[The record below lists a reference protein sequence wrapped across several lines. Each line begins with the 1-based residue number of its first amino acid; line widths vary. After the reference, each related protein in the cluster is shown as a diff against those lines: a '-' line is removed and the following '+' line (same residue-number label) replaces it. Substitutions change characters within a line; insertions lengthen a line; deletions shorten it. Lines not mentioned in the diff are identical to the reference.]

1 MRIQF
6 VVMPWNSIH
15 YPSLG
20 MGILTAVARRALPT
34 ADVGTRYAN
43 LRWVEFMMRK
53 SGGALSPD
61 TYKLL
66 GEDLFFQGVG
76 EWVFTPALYDADEW
90 CVEGYREVLSNS
102 PGTFDLA
109 LQAHRLSREFVEA
122 LAQEIADSRPD
133 VVGLTNTFMQ
143 SVPCLALAR
152 RLKALSPQTII
163 IMGGGNCDGV
173 QGETL
178 HRNYPFIDYV
188 VRGEGEAAFEAFL
201 AFLDGHRAV
210 ADVPGLCW
218 RQGARTRANPVAS
231 LASMDEVPTP
241 VFDDYFQ
248 QCLSSPL
255 ARFIQPNIVLESAR
269 GCWWG
274 QKHHCTFCGL
284 NGSGMAFRSK
294 KAERVLEE
302 IDQLTTRHGVLD
314 IIMAD
319 NIIPMEYF
327 KDLLPELGRRDRDLK
342 LHYEVKSNLR
352 YDQIELLRDA
362 GVWHIQPGIESLSS
376 KVLRI
381 MDKGVTAPQNVRVL
395 RDFAEFGMTTSWNI
409 LVGFPGET
417 EADYA
422 GTLAQ
427 MPALVH
433 LQPPASVN
441 RIAIERFSPYFN
453 RPDLGFPEKR
463 PAAFFNHIFAL
474 PETELADMV
483 YLFDSAPR
491 GVSDK
496 VLAALA
502 KGLTDWRQG
511 YAAGSVLTHA
521 ETEDGIVITD
531 RRIGWGDRTYM
542 IDDPLVA
549 AVYRMLRRPT
559 TANALLV
566 HARREFPEAV
576 PSSVEDAL
584 AWLSANGLLFADD
597 GLYVAL
603 TLSCTQISILREAQK
618 PSHPGFERIRLGST
632 PAVLA
637 AAAAS

>member
-1 MRIQF
+1 MRILF

-20 MGILTAVARRALPT
+20 MGILTAVARRAMP
-34 ADVGTRYAN
+34 AVDVGTLYAN
-43 LRWVEFMMRK
+43 IRWVEFMMQK
-53 SGGALSPD
+53 SGGTLSAD
-61 TYKLL
+61 KYKLL
-66 GEDLFFQGVG
+66 GEDLFFRGVG
-76 EWVFTPALYDADEW
+76 EWIFTPALYDSDEW
-90 CVEGYREVLSNS
+90 CVEGYREVLSSS
-102 PGTFDLA
+102 PAAFDLA
-109 LQAHRLSREFVEA
+109 CQAHRLSREFIDVI
-122 LAQEIADSRPD
+122 AQEIARSRPD

-143 SVPCLALAR
+143 NVPCLALAR
-152 RLKALSPQTII
+152 RLKALAPQIII
-163 IMGGGNCDGV
+163 IMGGGNCDDV

-178 HRNYPFIDYV
+178 YRNYPFLDYI
-188 VRGEGEAAFEAFL
+188 VRGEGEKAFEAFL
-201 AFLDGHRAV
+201 GFLDGRRAV
-210 ADVPGLCW
+210 ENVPGLCW
-218 RQGARTRANPVAS
+218 RREERTRANPVAP

-241 VFDDYFQ
+241 IFDDYFE
-248 QCLSSPL
+248 QCLSSPM

-294 KAERVLEE
+294 KSERVLEE
-302 IDQLTTRHGVLD
+302 IDQLTARHEVLD

-376 KVLRI
+376 RILRI

-395 RDFAEFGMTTSWNI
+395 RDFAEFGITTSWNI

-427 MPALVH
+427 MPALAH

-463 PAAFFNHIFAL
+463 PAAFFKYIFAL

-483 YLFDSAPR
+483 YLFDSEPR
-491 GVSDK
+491 GVSGET
-496 VLAALA
+496 LAILA
-502 KGLTDWRQG
+502 SSLSDWRLA
-511 YAAGSVLTHA
+511 YDAGSILTHD
-521 ETEDGIVITD
+521 ETEDSVVITD
-531 RRIGWGDRTYM
+531 RRVGWANRIYA
-542 IDDPLVA
+542 IDDPFVA
-549 AVYRMLRRPT
+549 AIYRMLRRPMT
-559 TANALLV
+559 PDALLV
-566 HARREFPEAV
+566 HIRGGFPEATL
-576 PSSVEDAL
+576 SSVEEAL
-584 AWLSANGLLFADD
+584 AWLSANGLLFADEN
-597 GLYVAL
+597 LYVAL
-603 TLSCTQISILREAQK
+603 SLGRAQVSILREAQK
-618 PSHPGFERIRLGST
+618 PARPALERVWHHAVSAVPG
-632 PAVLA
+632 
-637 AAAAS
+637 AS